1 VEIREDRQS
10 NPVAD
15 EVGALVAVARPVI
28 AGVLQSISQEVVST
42 FGQRDGLPLRMLGR
56 LRKRGDGDCGIAFEY
71 AVHDAVL
78 SAQPI
83 VVERVADA
91 LNKCRIVRGEPASIL
106 FAIEKA
112 GSQQLISTE
121 IRLITENSRVL
132 TGQPGQPVK
141 LAKYLNALAAA
152 FRRPGTRLNLPQSI
166 RGLWKA
172 DLFLGSTEPDHW
184 VGTTVKI
191 NPSHLEA
198 ARGLRVAIV
207 PSLAG
212 QSDGIRLDEQKNLV
226 VCPLP
231 HDGSFMQVFYEGWRI
246 VQALCETDFKMP
258 REVDIPNPAH
268 REVARIFVERRD
280 FPVAGVIEATRKFA
294 QPDLLITN
302 TESVSHVPFAT
313 TLAPGTSTI
322 ITPFPRTLGSSSA
335 EPAPVYRDTS
345 LGGAGG
351 RRPSAP
357 TSESGSPRPS
367 GGPRGAVR
375 WCRWVTHS
383 GLARPNEW
391 PCAPDLAPWR
401 LSGAAK

>member
-1 VEIREDRQS
+1 MEIREDRQS

-28 AGVLQSISQEVVST
+28 AGVLQSISHEVVST
-42 FGQRDGLPLRMLGR
+42 LGQRDALPLRMLGR

-91 LNKCRIVRGEPASIL
+91 LNKCRIVRGDPASIL
-106 FAIEKA
+106 FAIEKT

-121 IRLITENSRVL
+121 ISLITENSRVL

-141 LAKYLNALAAA
+141 LRKYLNTLAAA
-152 FRRPGTRLNLPQSI
+152 FRRPRTRLNLPQSI

-191 NPSHLEA
+191 NPAHLEA
-198 ARGLRVAIV
+198 ARGLRVAII

-212 QSDGIRLDEQKNLV
+212 HSDGIRLDEQRNLV

-231 HDGSFMQVFYEGWRI
+231 HDGSFMQIFYEGWRI

-280 FPVAGVIEATRKFA
+280 FPVAGVVEATRKFA
-294 QPDLLITN
+294 QPDLLTTN
-302 TESVSHVPFAT
+302 TEIVSHVPFAT

-322 ITPFPRTLGSSSA
+322 ITPFPRTLGDASSSGA
-335 EPAPVYRDTS
+335 T
-345 LGGAGG
+345 GGATDA
-351 RRPSAP
+351 SLAAAAV
-357 TSESGSPRPS
+357 
-367 GGPRGAVR
+367 GPRA
-375 WCRWVTHS
+375 
-383 GLARPNEW
+383 
-391 PCAPDLAPWR
+391 APRYTGPHGNPR
-401 LSGAAK
+401 GSAKESSRG

>member
-1 VEIREDRQS
+1 MEIREDRQS

-28 AGVLQSISQEVVST
+28 AGVLQSISLEVTNT
-42 FGQRDGLPLRMLGR
+42 FGQREKLPLRMLGR

-71 AVHDAVL
+71 AVHDAVI

-91 LNKCRIVRGEPASIL
+91 INKCRIVRGDPASIL
-106 FAIEKA
+106 FAIEKT

-132 TGQPGQPVK
+132 TGNRGQPVK
-141 LAKYLNALAAA
+141 LRKYLNALAAA

-212 QSDGIRLDEQKNLV
+212 HSDGIWLDEQRNLV
-226 VCPLP
+226 VCPMP
-231 HDGSFMQVFYEGWRI
+231 HDGSFMQLFYEGWRI

-258 REVDIPNPAH
+258 REVDIPNPLH

-294 QPDLLITN
+294 QPDLLTTS
-302 TESVSHVPFAT
+302 TETVSNVPFAT

-322 ITPFPRTLGSSSA
+322 ITPFPRVLGASPLRPTTVHA
-335 EPAPVYRDTS
+335 DTS
-345 LGGAGG
+345 LA
-351 RRPSAP
+351 AAA
-357 TSESGSPRPS
+357 SE
-367 GGPRGAVR
+367 
-375 WCRWVTHS
+375 
-383 GLARPNEW
+383 
-391 PCAPDLAPWR
+391 
-401 LSGAAK
+401 

>member
-1 VEIREDRQS
+1 M
-10 NPVAD
+10 AD

-28 AGVLQSISQEVVST
+28 AGVLQSISYEVVST
-42 FGQRDGLPLRMLGR
+42 LGQRDALPLRMLGR

-91 LNKCRIVRGEPASIL
+91 LNKCRIVRGDPASIL
-106 FAIEKA
+106 FAIEKT

-121 IRLITENSRVL
+121 ISLITENSRVL
-132 TGQPGQPVK
+132 TGQRGQPVK
-141 LAKYLNALAAA
+141 LRKYLNTLAAA
-152 FRRPGTRLNLPQSI
+152 FRRPRTRLNLPQSI

-191 NPSHLEA
+191 NPAHLEA

-212 QSDGIRLDEQKNLV
+212 HSDGIRLDEQRNLV

-231 HDGSFMQVFYEGWRI
+231 HDGSFMQIFYEGWRI

-280 FPVAGVIEATRKFA
+280 FPVAGVVEATRKFA
-294 QPDLLITN
+294 QPDLLTTN
-302 TESVSHVPFAT
+302 TEIVSHVPFAT

-322 ITPFPRTLGSSSA
+322 ITPFPRTLGSASSSGA
-335 EPAPVYRDTS
+335 TGAATDAS
-345 LGGAGG
+345 LA
-351 RRPSAP
+351 AAAV
-357 TSESGSPRPS
+357 
-367 GGPRGAVR
+367 GPRA
-375 WCRWVTHS
+375 
-383 GLARPNEW
+383 
-391 PCAPDLAPWR
+391 APRYTGPHGNPR
-401 LSGAAK
+401 GSAKESSRG